1 VGSVKCCV
9 NDSDDL
15 QIVMAEAET
24 GTSPP
29 GVNPNSP
36 EFTEPPIASP
46 LPPAPSELD
55 QVTAKALR
63 HIKAKRGGDLAAV
76 LLVGSATGETLSP
89 HSDVNFIVL
98 VKGTENRHELVRIQ
112 TRIVEIRYMG
122 LASAEEQLKMSLRL
136 PATLRKARVLYEIE
150 ADGCRFLEQAHARF
164 RQGSAPLTLHEKI
177 RLRADALHWLG
188 KAEDHADQPALA
200 QYLLSIYLDE
210 CMNAFHYLRGLW
222 LTSAKESLRFISQRD
237 PPLGDL
243 LQQALVEAD
252 LSHRFE
258 LGRRIAEYLFRDIPA
273 PARID

>member
-1 VGSVKCCV
+1 
-9 NDSDDL
+9 
-15 QIVMAEAET
+15 MAEAEQD
-24 GTSPP
+24 TSPP
-29 GVNPNSP
+29 GVTPDNPELVESP
-36 EFTEPPIASP
+36 TAFP
-46 LPPAPSELD
+46 LPLAPSELD

-76 LLVGSATGETLSP
+76 LLVGSATGETLLP
-89 HSDVNFIVL
+89 HSDINFIVL

-112 TRIVEIRYMG
+112 TRLVEIRYMG
-122 LASAEEQLKMSLRL
+122 LVSAEEQLKMSLRL
-136 PATLRKARVLYEIE
+136 PATLRKARVLFEIE

-164 RQGSAPLTLHEKI
+164 RQGSPPLTLHEKI

-200 QYLLSIYLDE
+200 HYLLSIYLDE
-210 CMNAFHYLRGLW
+210 CINAFHYLRGLW

-243 LQQALVEAD
+243 LQQAFAAAD

-258 LGRRIAEYLFRDIPA
+258 LGRRIAEHLFRDIPS